1 MRIREI
7 FFFICLIISALCL
20 AAGYGIAGQWIGA
33 VVAIM
38 VGLTWLLARKYP
50 ATWLPFICLV
60 ASVGLAVVGRLTG
73 SSPLLMICGSGVALA
88 AWDLIILNDAL
99 GSNSP
104 GEQTRQYENRH
115 LQSLVLVLGSALFV
129 SLLGRFVNL
138 HIPSIALMLLIVL
151 SIWGLDRVWATI
163 KKNDAGN
170 SLR

>member
-1 MRIREI
+1 MRIRKI
-7 FFFICLIISALCL
+7 FFFVCLIVSALCL
-20 AAGYGIAGQWIGA
+20 AVGYGIVGQWIGT

-60 ASVGLAVVGRLTG
+60 ASVSLAVVGRLTG
-73 SSPLLMICGSGVALA
+73 SPPLLMICGSGVALA
-88 AWDLIILNDAL
+88 AWDLIILNAAL
-99 GSNSP
+99 GNNSP

-129 SLLGRFVNL
+129 SFLGRFLNL

-151 SIWGLDRVWATI
+151 ALWGLNGVWATI
-163 KKNDAGN
+163 NKNDVEN